1 VNVLKF
7 FDDSIVIGMFRKKP
21 FVSSYRLLKKV
32 LIHPGNRC
40 KSMQPQRLHPLK
52 DVAKTFNFV
61 ATG

>member
-1 VNVLKF
+1 
-7 FDDSIVIGMFRKKP
+7 MFRKKP